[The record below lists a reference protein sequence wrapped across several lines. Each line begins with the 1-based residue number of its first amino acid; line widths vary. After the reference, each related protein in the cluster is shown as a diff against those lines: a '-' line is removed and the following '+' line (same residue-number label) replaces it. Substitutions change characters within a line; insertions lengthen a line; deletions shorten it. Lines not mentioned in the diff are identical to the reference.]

1 MINYLISWGSS
12 NRVNNKYCELELM
25 VTEQNLI
32 TSEDRVETPTLG
44 LWQQIKEDWI
54 AHGRD

>member
-1 MINYLISWGSS
+1 
-12 NRVNNKYCELELM
+12 M